1 MITNQHQ
8 KEGFSRAFALAVGYK
23 AGMNCSISFDFDYR
37 IDGTYREVDTL
48 PDGSRDES
56 GFQIDFQLKAS
67 HDVRI
72 TEDFV
77 IYDLESKN
85 YKSLIRNNIG
95 TPRIL
100 ILFKM
105 PKEECDWLKINENE
119 TLLRNCGWY
128 FSLRNLDESKNSS
141 TVRIKIPRDQLFTP
155 DVLNNLMEKVKAG
168 EQL

>member
-1 MITNQHQ
+1 MITNQHK

-23 AGMNCSISFDFDYR
+23 AGMNCSVSFEFDYR

-48 PDGSRDES
+48 PDGSRDDS

-67 HDVRI
+67 HDVLL
-72 TEDFV
+72 TDDYV
-77 IYDLESKN
+77 IYDLEAKN
-85 YKSLIRNNIG
+85 YKSLIRANVG

-105 PKEECDWLKINENE
+105 PKEECDWLKIDENE
-119 TLLRNCGWY
+119 TLLRNSGWY
-128 FSLRNLDESKNSS
+128 FSLKNLEEKVNSS
-141 TVRIKIPRDQLFTP
+141 TVRIKIPRNQLFTP
-155 DVLNNLMEKVKAG
+155 DVLNSLMDRVKAG

>member
-8 KEGFSRAFALAVGYK
+8 KEGFSRAYALAVGYK
-23 AGMNCSISFDFDYR
+23 AGMNCSVSFEFDYR

-67 HDVRI
+67 HDVVV
-72 TEDFV
+72 TEDFI
-77 IYDLESKN
+77 IYDLETKN
-85 YKSLIRNNIG
+85 YKSLIRANVG

-105 PKEECDWLKINENE
+105 PRNECDWLKIDENE
-119 TLLRNCGWY
+119 TLLRNSGWY
-128 FSLRNLDESKNSS
+128 YSLRNLAATTNSNS
-141 TVRIKIPRDQLFTP
+141 VRIKIPRNQLFTP
-155 DVLNNLMEKVKAG
+155 EVLCNLMDRVKAG